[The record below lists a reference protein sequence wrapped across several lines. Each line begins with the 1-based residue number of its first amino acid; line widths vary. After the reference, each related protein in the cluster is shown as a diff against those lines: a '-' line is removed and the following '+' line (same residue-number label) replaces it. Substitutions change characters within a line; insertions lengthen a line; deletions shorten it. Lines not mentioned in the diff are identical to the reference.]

1 MSKTLL
7 SLVFLAAAPLAAV
20 AQATKDD
27 IKKLATAGVSED
39 VIVAYVRSN
48 GVPKLTADELIELK
62 NAGVGEKV
70 LTALASPSA
79 PAAQPSQPATRTEVI
94 EQPVYRTQYVYT
106 PSVSS
111 YWCSSHY
118 AYDACRPSYYY
129 PSYYYPTYTYARPYY
144 SSYYSGYCGPR
155 SYGSYGYW
163 GGYPRVSVG
172 FGFGWGGRRC
182 R

>member
-1 MSKTLL
+1 MSKTIL
-7 SLVFLAAAPLAAV
+7 SLAFLAAAPLAAV
-20 AQATKDD
+20 AQASKDD
-27 IKKLATAGVSED
+27 IKKLAGAGVSEE

-70 LTALASPSA
+70 LTVLASPSA
-79 PAAQPSQPATRTEVI
+79 PAAPSTPAPVTKTEVVERVV

-118 AYDACRPSYYY
+118 AYDACRPH
-129 PSYYYPTYTYARPYY
+129 YYYPTYTYVRPYY

-155 SYGSYGYW
+155 YYGSYYS
-163 GGYPRVSVG
+163 YPRVSVG
-172 FGFGWGGRRC
+172 FGFGFGRRYC